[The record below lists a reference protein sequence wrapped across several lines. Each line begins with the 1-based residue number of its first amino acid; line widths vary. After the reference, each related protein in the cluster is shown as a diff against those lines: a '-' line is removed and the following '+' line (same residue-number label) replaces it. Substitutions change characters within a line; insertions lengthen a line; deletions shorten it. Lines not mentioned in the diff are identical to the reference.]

1 MSPEG
6 DPAPKRI
13 PSLVQL
19 CQKVVSAH
27 VDLIQSIGD
36 ASFELVRPVLQYCSI
51 ETLLRIEENSPH
63 IEEDTNELWKAQC
76 IRAYP
81 LATEQHIAGAEEP
94 PSSWKE
100 VYFLLRDQE
109 AKRFE
114 AVGSR
119 IRNQRLEAEIKKK
132 EREIKL
138 TDRIPPA
145 KRARGWNGPTQP
157 KSLFQKTRSEAS
169 KIQKTMFGPQMRPG
183 MITAKSY
190 VVKNTVSA
198 KPPPP
203 PITASTTSNPR
214 VVVRPVEY
222 RRPIMSK
229 PAPTVASSPPATR
242 PSKEIENVSK
252 PDLIASS
259 TASPAVLPP
268 SPSAR
273 PRPSAAKKPG
283 ASSLFMPK
291 HRQHSQLPARPV
303 PSRGTRAA

>member
-1 MSPEG
+1 MH
-6 DPAPKRI
+6 
-13 PSLVQL
+13 QL
-19 CQKVVSAH
+19 RK
-27 VDLIQSIGD
+27 
-36 ASFELVRPVLQYCSI
+36 
-51 ETLLRIEENSPH
+51 
-63 IEEDTNELWKAQC
+63 ELWKTQC

-81 LATEQHIAGAEEP
+81 LATEQHIAAVEEP

-138 TDRIPPA
+138 TDSVPPA

-157 KSLFQKTRSEAS
+157 KSLFQKTRTEAS

-183 MITAKSY
+183 MIIAKSY

-203 PITASTTSNPR
+203 PITASTTSSPR

-229 PAPTVASSPPATR
+229 PAPPAVTSPPVIR
-242 PSKEIENVSK
+242 PSKDVENVSK
-252 PDLIASS
+252 VDLVTLPVASLA
-259 TASPAVLPP
+259 ASPP